1 MLSKPVRLFFLHI
14 SISIFVATFVLLLT
28 QNILFE
34 SPPLKSAELSLID
47 LRFQQRGVIHKL
59 KNNSKVV
66 VVDINGESFKSLPA
80 KWPWPQSYYTRLVK
94 NLNRAGAKVI
104 GIDILLS
111 PGYYTDKIE
120 DENFRKEIKES
131 GNIVYLDLDR
141 GAF

>member
-94 NLNRAGAKVI
+94 NLNRAGATVI

-111 PGYYTDKIE
+111 PGYDTDRIE
-120 DENFRKEIKES
+120 DEQFRRK
-131 GNIVYLDLDR
+131 
-141 GAF
+141 